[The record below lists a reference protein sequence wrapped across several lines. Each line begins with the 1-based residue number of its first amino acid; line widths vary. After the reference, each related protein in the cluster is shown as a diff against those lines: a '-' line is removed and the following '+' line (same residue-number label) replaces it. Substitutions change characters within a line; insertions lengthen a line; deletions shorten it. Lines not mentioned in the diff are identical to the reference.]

1 MAYVIS
7 DACTNCG
14 DCDKGFC
21 PAKAISEKDG
31 KRVINASLC
40 FDCGAC
46 SEVCPIQAIT
56 GE

>member
-1 MAYVIS
+1 MAFKIS
-7 DACTNCG
+7 DACTNCAACEG
-14 DCDKGFC
+14 EC
-21 PAKAISEKDG
+21 PTEAISEKDG
-31 KRVINASLC
+31 KRVINASIC